1 MSAELR
7 TAHARGVLGSR
18 GFPSW
23 ATPKH
28 VYAALH
34 EEFAFDFDPCPLSDQ
49 KIWDSR
55 LESWSGKR
63 VYCNPPYGK
72 EIPSWLAKAREPDLA
87 VYLLPARTDTAWWH
101 DYALD
106 ADEIRFVRGRLIFD
120 GPNSKG
126 NPAPFPVVIL
136 VYRTQPLT
144 GDPQ

>member
-1 MSAELR
+1 MSDRELR
-7 TAHARGVLGSR
+7 TSHARAVMGSR

-23 ATPKH
+23 ATPTH
-28 VYAALH
+28 VYEALNA
-34 EEFAFDFDPCPLSDQ
+34 EFQFTLDPCPLNDAQ
-49 KIWDSR
+49 VWDGRS
-55 LESWSGKR
+55 LSWAGHR

-72 EIPSWLAKAREPDLA
+72 EIGSWLAKAREAELA

-101 DYALD
+101 DFGLQ

-136 VYRTQPLT
+136 VYR
-144 GDPQ
+144 